1 MSVTHFF
8 EYLSSSVSF
17 TENQMHIQNEP
28 PNLFKRVTTEY
39 INPTLLKPNP
49 KSPRKHSPQQI
60 RKICKSIEAF
70 GMVIPVL
77 ADADNVIYAGH
88 ACVEAAI
95 KLGLPEIPVN
105 RINHLSEVELDTMM
119 IALNK
124 LSELSSWDEN
134 KLGQLFIEL
143 SELNI
148 DIDLELSGFS
158 VSEIDLLIE
167 GENNNSPDKADELPK
182 LPQSLPVTQL
192 GDVWQIG
199 PHRLICGNSLELETY
214 HSLFNN
220 GGKKKL
226 ASAIFTDPPYNVK
239 IDGHVSGM
247 GKVKHREFKMA
258 SGEMSDGAFI
268 DFLKSACTL
277 MVTFSNQGSLHF
289 ICMDWRHLEHLLKA
303 GNTHYSE
310 LKNICVWVKDNAGMG
325 SLYRSKHEMIAVY
338 KNGTAPHRNNV
349 ELGKH
354 GRYRSN
360 VWEYPCANTFSKQ
373 SDEGRLSELHPT
385 VKPVKMVADA
395 ILDTTIKGEI
405 ILDPFLGSGTTLMA
419 AERVGRLCYGIE
431 LDQFYCDT
439 IIRRWQNYTGG
450 EAIHLASGQTF
461 NSLAIAMEVTNA

>member
-1 MSVTHFF
+1 MTIP
-8 EYLSSSVSF
+8 
-17 TENQMHIQNEP
+17 NQP
-28 PNLFKRVTTEY
+28 PNLFKKFTIEY
-39 INPTLLKPNP
+39 VNPTILKPNP
-49 KSPRKHSPQQI
+49 KSPRKHSLQQI
-60 RKICKSIEAF
+60 RKITKIIEAF
-70 GMVIPVL
+70 GMIVPVVV
-77 ADADNVIYAGH
+77 DSDNLIYAGH
-88 ACVEAAI
+88 ACVEAAL
-95 KLGLPEIPVN
+95 KLGMPEVPIV
-105 RINHLSEVELDTMM
+105 RADHLSKHELNVLMLG
-119 IALNK
+119 LNK
-124 LSELSSWDEN
+124 LPELSSWDEN
-134 KLGQLFIEL
+134 KLGELFVEL
-143 SELNI
+143 SDISLE
-148 DIDLELSGFS
+148 IDLELSGFS
-158 VSEIDLLIE
+158 VGEIDLLIE

-182 LPQSLPVTQL
+182 LPPTPPITKI

-199 PHRLICGNSLELETY
+199 PHRLICGNSLEIETY
-214 HSLFNN
+214 QRLFDN
-220 GGKKKL
+220 GSKKKV

-239 IDGHVSGM
+239 IDGHVSGT

-277 MVTFSNQGSLHF
+277 MVEFSKQGSLHF
-289 ICMDWRHLEHLLKA
+289 ICMDWSHLEHLLKA
-303 GNTHYSE
+303 GNAHYSE
-310 LKNICVWVKDNAGMG
+310 LKNICVWVKDNGGMG

-354 GRYRSN
+354 GRYLSN
-360 VWEYPCANTFSKQ
+360 VWEYPCSNTFSKQ
-373 SDEGRLSELHPT
+373 SDEGKLCELHPT

-450 EAIHLASGQTF
+450 EAIHIASGQTF